1 MFGASA
7 GMPSAARS
15 DAAASRSATGVP
27 VPSAMSSN
35 ACAAVWP
42 SGMVTLAW
50 LWLAGSCSSA
60 SADAALICFRSV
72 YVPGWKTTSPPDA
85 TTAW

>member
-1 MFGASA
+1 MLGASA

-15 DAAASRSATGVP
+15 AAAASRSATGVP
-27 VPSAMSSN
+27 VPSATSSN
-35 ACAAVWP
+35 ACAAVCP
-42 SGMVTLAW
+42 SGMVTLACTW
-50 LWLAGSCSSA
+50 LVGSCSIC

-72 YVPGWKTTSPPDA
+72 YVPGWNTTSLPER